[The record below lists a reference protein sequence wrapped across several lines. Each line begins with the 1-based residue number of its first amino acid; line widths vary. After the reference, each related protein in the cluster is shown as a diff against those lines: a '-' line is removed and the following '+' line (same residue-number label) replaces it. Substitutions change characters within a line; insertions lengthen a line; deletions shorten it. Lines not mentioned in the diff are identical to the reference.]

1 MQASGNR
8 AALYSLTKRLPCW
21 PDTFFSALPASH
33 FWAWQ
38 RKQRCLSSLRWL
50 CSQLCLLRCQCPEL
64 KTCLLGQNE
73 GFTQNCSYVITEL
86 LPAESL
92 PLFKPLI
99 PCGSV
104 QTLMALEIFSPRLFV
119 HVIYFLTACTQLG
132 QSRYDT
138 LSRSFFHKGLST
150 GAGLARFN
158 QQSNNSHIDGKQGSI
173 TMCGVKPLRRTLCDS
188 ITLENY
194 FQMMG
199 NTRLLPWVP
208 TTNPPGT
215 ASCSQ
220 PGFEAAGLTPAPGA
234 VQVPAAQLQGHQGH
248 QAVPPPRAGKMFESA
263 CSHLGLG
270 LSTSRAALAETN
282 ERAQALYQA
291 ILGDL
296 RNRCCNRPHLQR
308 EPREERVL
316 LSSSQAQPKHEG
328 SSSLSQEQHG
338 HSTASCHLPSR
349 STRERGKARGG
360 SDVVT
365 RMLKIHRCKIW

>member
-1 MQASGNR
+1 M
-8 AALYSLTKRLPCW
+8 
-21 PDTFFSALPASH
+21 
-33 FWAWQ
+33 
-38 RKQRCLSSLRWL
+38 
-50 CSQLCLLRCQCPEL
+50 
-64 KTCLLGQNE
+64 
-73 GFTQNCSYVITEL
+73 QNCSYPITEL

-92 PLFKPLI
+92 PLLKPLI

-119 HVIYFLTACTQLG
+119 HVIYFLTACTQQG

-150 GAGLARFN
+150 GAGLAWFN
-158 QQSNNSHIDGKQGSI
+158 QQSNNSHIDGEQGSI
-173 TMCGVKPLRRTLCDS
+173 TVCGVKPLRRTLCDS

-199 NTRLLPWVP
+199 NTRLLPWAP

-220 PGFEAAGLTPAPGA
+220 PGFGAAGLTPAPGA
-234 VQVPAAQLQGHQGH
+234 VQVPAARLQGHRGH
-248 QAVPPPRAGKMFESA
+248 RAVPPPRAGQTFEST

-282 ERAQALYQA
+282 GRAQALYRA

-308 EPREERVL
+308 AQGGTHSAEQLAGTAQARRLQLIVPRAAR
-316 LSSSQAQPKHEG
+316 P
-328 SSSLSQEQHG
+328 QH
-338 HSTASCHLPSR
+338 SILPPAKPQHQ
-349 STRERGKARGG
+349 GKARGG